1 LACKAKSAI
10 ADFTKAIELNTK
22 TKYIDAFLNRGA
34 AKYSLTG
41 ILALVL
47 GPYQSK
53 ALPADINPSSENRY
67 IHCIRIAQSP
77 AITFC

>member
-47 GPYQSK
+47 GP
-53 ALPADINPSSENRY
+53 
-67 IHCIRIAQSP
+67 
-77 AITFC
+77 